1 MTTTGPGALFRDG
14 KLAEA
19 VAAAEQRLRAAPTEA
34 AARLLLAELLLF
46 AGQFER
52 ADAVLV
58 AAEAVDPSLAIVTA
72 EYRQLL
78 RAAAARL
85 ELFTHGRL
93 PEFLG
98 EPTQAQ
104 TCLLR
109 ALVALRASDA
119 QAASAAAEEAE
130 RYRPDCPGRANG
142 AVFADFRDADDL
154 FGGTL
159 EVLTTTGKY
168 YWIPIERVTS
178 MVFHAPR
185 RVRDLFWRRCT
196 MSVRDG
202 PDGEVYIPAIYA
214 TGNGDETDEAD
225 SLRLG
230 RRTDWS
236 ESAPVRGVGQRMF
249 LVGEEG
255 VPINRL
261 ESVDFA

>member
-1 MTTTGPGALFRDG
+1 MTTTGPGVLFRDG
-14 KLAEA
+14 KLADA
-19 VAAAEQRLRAAPTEA
+19 VAAAEQRLRAAPTDA

-52 ADAVLV
+52 ADAILV

-85 ELFTHGRL
+85 ELFSQARL

-109 ALVALRASDA
+109 ALVALRASDTE
-119 QAASAAAEEAE
+119 AASAAAEEAE
-130 RYRPDCPGRANG
+130 RCRPDCPGHANG
-142 AVFADFRDADDL
+142 AVFTDFRDADDL

-168 YWIPIERVTS
+168 YWIPVERVTS
-178 MVFHAPR
+178 MVFHAPK

-196 MSVRDG
+196 MSVREG
-202 PDGEVYIPAIYA
+202 PDGDVYIPAIYA
-214 TGNGDETDEAD
+214 TGSGDETDGGD
-225 SLRLG
+225 TLRLG

-236 ESAPVRGVGQRMF
+236 ENAPVRGIGQRMF

-255 VPINRL
+255 VPINQL
-261 ESVDFA
+261 EAVVFA